1 MTATTLIILLAAL
14 LAVAFFGYRN
24 ASNRAQQARRL
35 AANRDKPAVTA
46 DFSTPEGAILML
58 ERAFRQRDLEAAV
71 LAKDFRTEA
80 ELELASSGAA
90 RRASDSDIAARA
102 AELEQKFR
110 SMMQSSWPDFSDVES
125 HFVDRESYAPPVGLA
140 SARNLAVVT
149 EVNRFR
155 QGGYSE
161 HRILVAEGAQ
171 GWRVLNPL

>member
-1 MTATTLIILLAAL
+1 VTATTLIILIAAL
-14 LAVAFFGYRN
+14 LAVSFYGYRN
-24 ASNRAQQARRL
+24 ASNRAQRVRRL

-58 ERAFRQRDLEAAV
+58 EQAFRQRDLEAAV

-80 ELELASSGAA
+80 ELELGSSGTT
-90 RRASDSDIAARA
+90 RRASDSEITARA
-102 AELEQKFR
+102 AELEQRFR
-110 SMMQSSWPDFSDVES
+110 AMMQSSWPDFSGVES
-125 HFVDRESYAPPVGLA
+125 HFVDRESYPPPVGLA
-140 SARNLAVVT
+140 SARNLAVVS